1 MPQDPKL
8 LEPQP
13 AGEFPQAR
21 VRRARWSVWIVW
33 LIPLL
38 CACFAAWLAYDR
50 LKDYGPEIT
59 VRFRD
64 GSGVRV
70 GQTPVRYRGV
80 QIGEVT
86 AVKLS
91 EDQNAVDVKIRLQ
104 RGADSVAKEGAIF
117 WVSRPEV
124 GIGGITGL
132 STVITGPEIL
142 ATPGTGKDRTDF
154 TGLDSAPAALELR
167 GLRIIVRTS
176 RMGQSLQRSSPVYYR
191 GVEVGVVQQVSL
203 NYDATAVDVHLLIRE
218 RYRSLV
224 RQNSVFWN
232 VSGVSVSGG
241 IFKGVQMKMESLRS
255 LAAGGLNFATPT
267 EAGNAAREGHVFPL
281 HAEGRGEWQNWRP
294 RISVPEDK
302 NDGLIVEE
310 ARKQNAPAAAAAAA
324 AAKGAAK
331 K

>member
-1 MPQDPKL
+1 MAQDPKL

-13 AGEFPQAR
+13 AGDFPQAR

-33 LIPLL
+33 LVPLL
-38 CACFAAWLAYDR
+38 AAGFAAWLAYDR
-50 LKDYGPEIT
+50 MKDYGPEIT
-59 VRFRD
+59 VKFRD

-86 AVKLS
+86 GVRLS
-91 EDQNAVDVKIRLQ
+91 EDQNSVEVKIRLQ
-104 RGADSVAKEGAIF
+104 RTAGSVAKEGAVF

-142 ATPGTGKDRTDF
+142 AQPGTGGERTDF
-154 TGLDSAPAALELR
+154 TGLDSAPAAMELR
-167 GLRIIVRTS
+167 GLKIIVRTS

-203 NYDATAVDVHLLIRE
+203 TYDATAADIHVLIRE

-224 RQNSVFWN
+224 RENSVFWN

-255 LAAGGLNFATPT
+255 LAAGGVNFATPT
-267 EAGNAAREGHVFPL
+267 NAGNAAKEGQVFTL
-281 HAEGRGEWQNWRP
+281 YAEGRGEWQNWKP
-294 RISVPEDK
+294 RISVQEDK
-302 NDGLIVEE
+302 NEALVAEE
-310 ARKQNAPAAAAAAA
+310 AKKAE
-324 AAKGAAK
+324 AAKARPAAK
-331 K
+331 KN

>member
-1 MPQDPKL
+1 V
-8 LEPQP
+8 
-13 AGEFPQAR
+13 A
-21 VRRARWSVWIVW
+21 IVW
-33 LIPLL
+33 LVPLL
-38 CACFAAWLAYDR
+38 AAGFAAWLTYDR

-59 VRFRD
+59 VKFRD

-86 AVKLS
+86 GVSLS
-91 EDQNAVDVKIRLQ
+91 EDQNAVEVKIRLQ
-104 RGADSVAKEGAIF
+104 RGAASVAKEGAIF
-117 WVSRPEV
+117 WISRPEV
-124 GIGGITGL
+124 GIGGVSGL

-142 ATPGTGKDRTDF
+142 ATPGKGGERTEF
-154 TGLDSAPAALELR
+154 SGLDSAPAALELR
-167 GLRIIVRTS
+167 GLKVIVRTA

-203 NYDATAVDVHLLIRE
+203 TYDASAVDVHVLIRE

-224 RQNSVFWN
+224 RENSVFWN

-267 EAGNAAREGHVFPL
+267 DAGNAAKEGQLFAL
-281 HAEGRGEWQNWRP
+281 HAEGRAEWTSWKP

-302 NDGLIVEE
+302 NEMLIVEE
-310 ARKQNAPAAAAAAA
+310 AKKTAAKAPA
-324 AAKGAAK
+324 K
-331 K
+331 KNER

>member
-21 VRRARWSVWIVW
+21 VRRARWSTAIVW

-38 CACFAAWLAYDR
+38 AACFAAWLAYDR

-59 VRFRD
+59 VKFRD

-86 AVKLS
+86 GVGLS
-91 EDQNAVDVKIRLQ
+91 EDQSAVEVKIRLH
-104 RGADSVAKEGAIF
+104 RGTDSVAREGAVF
-117 WVSRPEV
+117 WISRPEV
-124 GIGGITGL
+124 GIGGVSGL

-142 ATPGTGKDRTDF
+142 VMPGKGGNRTEF
-154 TGLDSAPAALELR
+154 NGLDSAPAALELR
-167 GLRIIVRTS
+167 GLKIIVRTP

-203 NYDATAVDVHLLIRE
+203 TYDATAVDIHVLIRE

-224 RQNSVFWN
+224 RENSVFWN

-255 LAAGGLNFATPT
+255 LAAGGLNFATPNN
-267 EAGNAAREGHVFPL
+267 AGNAAKEGYVFPL
-281 HAEGRGEWQNWRP
+281 HAEGRGEWTGWKP

-302 NDGLIVEE
+302 NDMLAVEE
-310 ARKQNAPAAAAAAA
+310 AKKTEAAKGKA
-324 AAKGAAK
+324 AAKK
-331 K
+331 N